1 MPHGRRLEDA
11 DARDPEER
19 RRYLRRGQGLTGQE
33 SAREQQEPDGEGGE
47 EHRRQSGSDPLLA
60 GEEQGVGRTDL
71 QQADGRDAD
80 PVGSSQ
86 SGEARASREGQE
98 HRRRERHARRREG
111 ERRQIAQA
119 ELDEQPGRAP
129 QEAAEDVGEE
139 QAHGGDQLQA

>member
-1 MPHGRRLEDA
+1 GRGDGEPSSAGRSRGEGEVAHGRRVEDA

-33 SAREQQEPDGEGGE
+33 SAREEQEPDGEGGE

-86 SGEARASREGQE
+86 PGEARA
-98 HRRRERHARRREG
+98 RREG
-111 ERRQIAQA
+111 
-119 ELDEQPGRAP
+119 
-129 QEAAEDVGEE
+129 
-139 QAHGGDQLQA
+139 